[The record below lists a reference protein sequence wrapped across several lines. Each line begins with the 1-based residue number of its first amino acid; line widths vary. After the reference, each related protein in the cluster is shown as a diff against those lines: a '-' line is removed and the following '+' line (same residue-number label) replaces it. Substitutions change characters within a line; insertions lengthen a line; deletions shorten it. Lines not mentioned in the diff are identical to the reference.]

1 MDNIHW
7 IYIQCVEK
15 KDERDGEEQHDLVFQ
30 KCHYLHRQSFH
41 HFPQISIILWI
52 YMQSMEIR
60 TREMEKREMVLFFK
74 NGIIC
79 VDIISII
86 SHKSPP
92 FYGYTICS
100 ILYMQSVEIRTREME
115 IVLFFK
121 KLHYLC
127 QHHFHHSMD
136 IHTCKVWRWEQG
148 RWRRGRWFWLKCWCE
163 ASPSGSKDIAGIWK
177 YFRNNSI

>member
-7 IYIQCVEK
+7 IYIQSVEI
-15 KDERDGEEQHDLVFQ
+15 KDERDGKEQHDLVFQ

-115 IVLFFK
+115 KREIILAEMLVWGFSIRFQRHLWYLK
-121 KLHYLC
+121 KN
-127 QHHFHHSMD
+127 
-136 IHTCKVWRWEQG
+136 
-148 RWRRGRWFWLKCWCE
+148 LK
-163 ASPSGSKDIAGIWK
+163 II
-177 YFRNNSI
+177 